1 MERFT
6 LKNDVTLY
14 DQISKVVID
23 SPVAGMVVSNKE
35 EFSIVPKFVPKG
47 ISEVVV
53 IRQTPCIICFDAGFE
68 AGYVAV
74 EEPVLEEKAKDGE

>member
-1 MERFT
+1 MKKFT

-14 DQISKVVID
+14 DQINTVVID
-23 SPVAGMVVSNKE
+23 SPVAGMVASKTE
-35 EFSIVPKFVPKG
+35 QFSIVPKFVPKG

-53 IRQTPCIICFDAGFE
+53 IRQTPGVIAFDAGFE

-74 EEPVLEEKAKDGE
+74 EEPVLEEKKDGEE